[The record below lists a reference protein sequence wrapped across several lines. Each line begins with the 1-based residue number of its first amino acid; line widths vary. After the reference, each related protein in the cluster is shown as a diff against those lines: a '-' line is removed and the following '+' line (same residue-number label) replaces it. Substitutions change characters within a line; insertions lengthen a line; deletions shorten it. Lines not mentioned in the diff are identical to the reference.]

1 MPPSPLP
8 SILTPDLISRQRE
21 IVEVFLRNG
30 WDYMRRLLTGGSS
43 DEPELP
49 PPAVLRNIFIELGP
63 VYVKLGQLL
72 STRPDLLPGAYI
84 QALSDLQSTVPAV
97 PATKIESYIRLHM
110 QRPPDEV
117 FETFDYVAI
126 AAGSIGQTHRA
137 TLKTGQTVAVK
148 VLRPGIE
155 KQVERDMA
163 LIKDIAKLVSTTQFG
178 QRYNVTELAKE
189 FKAAL
194 TAELDFTTEARY
206 TDELRQDLTSSTWVD
221 SEKLTVPAIMW
232 PLTNARILVMEWL
245 NGKPLLQANLPAH
258 SATEPTQNPFT
269 NTPLDPT
276 RLDPTRLDPTKLD
289 PAKWLPRGTTANTA
303 AGAPDSRR
311 SEITTLLFRAF
322 LSQYFVTGFFHADP
336 HPGNLFYLDDGRVAI
351 LDCGMMGRLDPQTRA
366 TLTELVLA
374 IVSSDAQRCAQLT
387 LNLTEPLK
395 PVDLVRLESD
405 YSRLLGRYYGLDLSR
420 FNTAEAFSA
429 VIETGIR
436 NHLRWPANI
445 GLFTKSLANLEGAA
459 RQFDPTINLMN
470 EIKPLMVDLFQQQLV
485 GADPLQ
491 LFLRTGLEFRNLSLS
506 APRQLG
512 FLLDRLSDE
521 TLQWNVQ
528 IQGMSSLQRSLER
541 AANRRAFST
550 VVAALII
557 GAAIISTSQQTAQL
571 QWLSTLLF
579 AAASFLGLWLI
590 GSILRSGRWQ

>member
-1 MPPSPLP
+1 MPPSPIP
-8 SILTPDLISRQRE
+8 SILTPTLISRQRE
-21 IVEVFLRNG
+21 IAEVFLKNG
-30 WDYMRRLLTGGSS
+30 WDYMRRLLTGKAE

-49 PPAVLRNIFIELGP
+49 PPAVLRNILTELGP

-72 STRPDLLPGAYI
+72 STRPDLLSPSYI

-97 PATKIESYIRLHM
+97 PAEEIQVFIRQNML
-110 QRPPDEV
+110 RSPEEV
-117 FETFDYVAI
+117 FAEIDYVAI

-137 TLKTGQTVAVK
+137 LLKNGQPVAVK
-148 VLRPGIE
+148 VQRPGII
-155 KQVERDMA
+155 KQVDRDMA

-178 QRYNVTELAKE
+178 QRYNITQLADE

-206 TDELRQDLTSSTWVD
+206 TDELRQNLLDSRWVD
-221 SEKLTVPAIMW
+221 SERLTVPKILW
-232 PLTNARILVMEWL
+232 PLTNSKILVMEWL
-245 NGKPLLQANLPAH
+245 DGRPLLQATITSNQ
-258 SATEPTQNPFT
+258 PTTPEDLFDSLSFDSLSKLSQNIPKNVFQSEEKANRT
-269 NTPLDPT
+269 NAQ
-276 RLDPTRLDPTKLD
+276 KGSQ
-289 PAKWLPRGTTANTA
+289 KGE
-303 AGAPDSRR
+303 R

-322 LSQYFVTGFFHADP
+322 LSQYFITGFFHADP
-336 HPGNLFYLDDGRVAI
+336 HPGNLFYLGDGRIAI
-351 LDCGMMGRLDPQTRA
+351 LDCGMMGRLDPQTRS

-374 IVSSDAQRCAQLT
+374 IASSDAQRCAQLT
-387 LNLTEPLK
+387 LQLTEPLK

-420 FNTAEAFSA
+420 FNTAEAFGA

-445 GLFTKSLANLEGAA
+445 GLFTKSLANLEGVA
-459 RQFDPTINLMN
+459 RQFDPSINLMG
-470 EIKPLMVDLFQQQLV
+470 EIKPLMVDLFQQQLL

-491 LFLRTGLEFRNLSLS
+491 LFLRTGLEFRNLSMS

-528 IQGMSSLQRSLER
+528 IQGLSSMQRSLEK

-557 GAAIISTSQQTAQL
+557 GAAIVSTNQQTEQL
-571 QWLSTLLF
+571 QWLSVLLF
-579 AAASFLGLWLI
+579 ASASFLGLWLL